1 MCFRGKTFK
10 SRFLCPFFFL
20 LSSFLSLSSSLS
32 LSLSPSPSLSL
43 SCGFFL
49 DRVLADV
56 KNGFV
61 IFEMQKEI
69 L

>member
-1 MCFRGKTFK
+1 MCLKGKNFK
-10 SRFLCPFFFL
+10 SRFLYLFFFP
-20 LSSFLSLSSSLS
+20 LSSFLSLSLF
-32 LSLSPSPSLSL
+32 LSLSPSLSLSL

-61 IFEMQKEI
+61 NCNF
-69 L
+69 